1 MRKSIAILAVVGI
14 GIYVAFS
21 SVYTVSEV
29 EQVII
34 TQFGKP
40 VGEPVTSAGLKLKV
54 PFIQDVN
61 PIDKRVLEWD
71 GNPSDMPTKDKLYI
85 SVDLFARWRITEP
98 LQYFLR
104 LRDERS
110 AQSRLDDILG
120 SETRN
125 AVAKHEL
132 IEIIRT
138 TKDRVPL
145 RDARLTDAERDLG
158 SLVPIQKGRK
168 LVEQEIFAAAAE
180 KVRVFGI
187 ELLDIRF
194 KRINYN
200 ESVRPKIYD
209 RMISERRQ
217 IAERFLSEGNGE
229 AARIRGNRVRDLNKI
244 QSEAYRQVEEI
255 RGVADAKATEIY
267 ARAYNQSPEAAD
279 FYEFTRTM
287 QAYKTIIAR
296 PEHHPGP
303 FHGQRS
309 VQVPE
314 GHGPRWR
321 RRLSPG
327 FRRKPMTMIARHR
340 RLTCAWPGRS
350 RVQGIDYKRV
360 VVCRLPGCSSP
371 ERGAFGEELV
381 VAHVV

>member
-1 MRKSIAILAVVGI
+1 MNRLIAILVVLAVGAYLVTN
-14 GIYVAFS
+14 S
-21 SVYTVSEV
+21 LYTVSEV

-40 VGEPVTSAGLKLKV
+40 VGEPVTSAGLKVKM

-71 GNPSDMPTKDKLYI
+71 GSPSDMPTKDKLYI
-85 SVDLFARWRITEP
+85 SVDLFARWRITDP

-145 RDARLTDAERDLG
+145 RDALLTDVERDLDMG
-158 SLVPIQKGRK
+158 ALVPIQKGRK
-168 LVEQEIFAAAAE
+168 LVEQEIFAEASE

-244 QSEAYRQVEEI
+244 QSEAYREVEEI
-255 RGVADAKATEIY
+255 RGAADAKATEIY
-267 ARAYNQSPEAAD
+267 AGAYNQSPEAAS

-287 QAYKTIIAR
+287 QSYKFIIGENTTLVLSTDSDLFKFLKGVA
-296 PEHHPGP
+296 PAGEG
-303 FHGQRS
+303 
-309 VQVPE
+309 VPTTDLGVE
-314 GHGPRWR
+314 
-321 RRLSPG
+321 
-327 FRRKPMTMIARHR
+327 K
-340 RLTCAWPGRS
+340 
-350 RVQGIDYKRV
+350 
-360 VVCRLPGCSSP
+360 
-371 ERGAFGEELV
+371 
-381 VAHVV
+381 

>member
-1 MRKSIAILAVVGI
+1 MKRLKPIALLAVLGI
-14 GIYVAFS
+14 GTYVAMS
-21 SVYTVSEV
+21 SIYTVSEV

-40 VGEPVTSAGLKLKV
+40 VGAPVTAAGLQLKA

-71 GNPSDMPTKDKLYI
+71 GSPSDMPTKDKLYI
-85 SVDLFARWRITEP
+85 SVDLFARWRITDP

-145 RDARLTDAERDLG
+145 RDALLTDAERDREIG

-168 LVEQEIFAAAAE
+168 QVEREIFTAAAE

-200 ESVRPKIYD
+200 DSVRPKIYD

-217 IAERFLSEGNGE
+217 IAERFLAEGNGE

-255 RGVADAKATEIY
+255 RGVADAKATAIY
-267 ARAYNQSPEAAD
+267 AGAYNQSPAAVA
-279 FYEFTRTM
+279 FYEFTRTL
-287 QAYKTIIAR
+287 QAYRSILAENTTLVLSTDSDLFKFLKGMT
-296 PEHHPGP
+296 PEGDVVPA
-303 FHGQRS
+303 QRS
-309 VQVPE
+309 
-314 GHGPRWR
+314 GDNR
-321 RRLSPG
+321 
-327 FRRKPMTMIARHR
+327 
-340 RLTCAWPGRS
+340 
-350 RVQGIDYKRV
+350 
-360 VVCRLPGCSSP
+360 
-371 ERGAFGEELV
+371 
-381 VAHVV
+381 

>member
-1 MRKSIAILAVVGI
+1 MKKIWQMAALVALAAG
-14 GIYVAFS
+14 GFVALNAF
-21 SVYTVSEV
+21 YTVNEV

-40 VGEPVTSAGLKLKV
+40 VGQPVTTAGLKLKL
-54 PFIQDVN
+54 PFVQEVN
-61 PIDKRVLEWD
+61 AIDKRVLEWD

-85 SVDLFARWRITEP
+85 AVDLFARWRIVDP
-98 LQYFLR
+98 LQYFVR
-104 LRDERS
+104 LHDERR

-132 IEIIRT
+132 IEIVRT
-138 TKDRVPL
+138 TKDRMPV
-145 RDARLTDAERDLG
+145 REAVLTEAERNLNMG
-158 SLVPIQKGRK
+158 ALVPIQKGRK

-200 ESVRPKIYD
+200 ESVRPKIFD

-229 AARIRGNRVRDLNKI
+229 AARIRGNRVRELNKI
-244 QSEAYRQVEEI
+244 ESEAYRQVEEI
-255 RGVADAKATEIY
+255 RGLADARATEVY
-267 ARAYNQSPEAAD
+267 ARAYNQSPEAAK

-287 QAYKTIIAR
+287 QAYKSIIAQNTTLVLSTNSDLFKFLKGMS
-296 PEHHPGP
+296 PDGDAVPA
-303 FHGQRS
+303 QRTS
-309 VQVPE
+309 DN
-314 GHGPRWR
+314 
-321 RRLSPG
+321 
-327 FRRKPMTMIARHR
+327 K
-340 RLTCAWPGRS
+340 
-350 RVQGIDYKRV
+350 
-360 VVCRLPGCSSP
+360 
-371 ERGAFGEELV
+371 
-381 VAHVV
+381 

>member
-1 MRKSIAILAVVGI
+1 MKSIKQLVLLSFLITGGFILL
-14 GIYVAFS
+14 S
-21 SVYTVSEV
+21 SIYTVDEV

-40 VGEPVTSAGLKLKV
+40 VGEPVVEAGLKFKI
-54 PFIQDVN
+54 PFIQEVN

-71 GNPSDMPTKDKLYI
+71 GPPSDMPTKDKLYI
-85 SVDLFARWRITEP
+85 SVDLFARWRIVDP

-138 TKDRVPL
+138 SKDRVPL
-145 RDARLTDAERDLG
+145 LDTTVLGDAVLSSPEQKSNMGA
-158 SLVPIQKGRK
+158 LVPIEKGRK
-168 LVEQEIFAAAAE
+168 LVEQEIFFAAAE
-180 KVRVFGI
+180 KVGVFGI

-255 RGVADAKATEIY
+255 RGLADAKATEIY
-267 ARAYNQSPEAAD
+267 ARAYNQSPQSVE

-287 QAYKTIIAR
+287 ASYPAMIGESTTL
-296 PEHHPGP
+296 
-303 FHGQRS
+303 
-309 VQVPE
+309 V
-314 GHGPRWR
+314 
-321 RRLSPG
+321 LSTDSDLFKFLKGMAPNTDM
-327 FRRKPMTMIARHR
+327 P
-340 RLTCAWPGRS
+340 L
-350 RVQGIDYKRV
+350 Q
-360 VVCRLPGCSSP
+360 
-371 ERGAFGEELV
+371 
-381 VAHVV
+381 

>member
-1 MRKSIAILAVVGI
+1 MNNLKQVVSLAVMAIIFYVLI
-14 GIYVAFS
+14 GSI
-21 SVYTVSEV
+21 YTVNEV
-29 EQVII
+29 EQIII

-40 VGEPVTSAGLKLKV
+40 VGEPVTEAGLKFKI
-54 PFIQDVN
+54 PFIQQVN

-85 SVDLFARWRITEP
+85 SVDLFARWRITDP

-138 TKDRVPL
+138 TSDRVPL
-145 RDARLTDAERDLG
+145 RDSLLTEAERELNMG
-158 SLVPIQKGRK
+158 LLVPIQKGRK
-168 LVEQEIFAAAAE
+168 LVELEIFNAAAE
-180 KVRVFGI
+180 KVQVFGI

-244 QSEAYRQVEEI
+244 QSEAYREVEEI

-267 ARAYNQSPEAAD
+267 ATAYNQNTQSVE

-287 QAYKTIIAR
+287 DSYNTIIADDTTLI
-296 PEHHPGP
+296 
-303 FHGQRS
+303 
-309 VQVPE
+309 
-314 GHGPRWR
+314 
-321 RRLSPG
+321 LSTDNDLFKFLKG
-327 FRRKPMTMIARHR
+327 M
-340 RLTCAWPGRS
+340 
-350 RVQGIDYKRV
+350 
-360 VVCRLPGCSSP
+360 SP
-371 ERGAFGEELV
+371 ESNNNSID
-381 VAHVV
+381 

>member
-1 MRKSIAILAVVGI
+1 MATLVVVVI
-14 GIYVAFS
+14 GAYVVMS
-21 SVYTVSEV
+21 SVYTMSEV
-29 EQVII
+29 EQMII

-40 VGEPVTSAGLKLKV
+40 VGEPVTTAGLKIKV
-54 PFIQDVN
+54 PFIQGIN
-61 PIDKRVLEWD
+61 PIDKGDLEWD
-71 GNPSDMPTKDKLYI
+71 GNTLDMPTKDKLYI
-85 SVDLFARWRITEP
+85 SVDLFARWRITDP

-138 TKDRVPL
+138 TRDRVTL
-145 RDARLTDAERDLG
+145 RDALLTQAESDMG
-158 SLVPIQKGRK
+158 ALVPIQKGRVQ
-168 LVEQEIFAAAAE
+168 VEREIFAAAAE

-200 ESVRPKIYD
+200 DSVRPKIYD

-267 ARAYNQSPEAAD
+267 AKAYNQNPEAVA

-287 QAYKTIIAR
+287 QAYK
-296 PEHHPGP
+296 
-303 FHGQRS
+303 S
-309 VQVPE
+309 
-314 GHGPRWR
+314 
-321 RRLSPG
+321 
-327 FRRKPMTMIARHR
+327 MIAENTT
-340 RLTCAWPGRS
+340 LVLSTDSDLSKFLKGMSS
-350 RVQGIDYKRV
+350 RGV
-360 VVCRLPGCSSP
+360 VIPTQ
-371 ERGAFGEELV
+371 AFGV
-381 VAHVV
+381 KP

>member
-1 MRKSIAILAVVGI
+1 MTGILRLAILVVLGV
-14 GIYVAFS
+14 VAFVS
-21 SVYTVSEV
+21 WNSLYTVSEV

-40 VGEPVTSAGLKLKV
+40 IGDPVTTAGLQIKV
-54 PFIQDVN
+54 PFVQDVN
-61 PIDKRVLEWD
+61 PIDKRILEWD
-71 GNPSDMPTKDKLYI
+71 GSPSDMPTKDKLYI
-85 SVDLFARWRITEP
+85 SVDLFARWRITDP

-145 RDARLTDAERDLG
+145 RDTLLTDAERDLEMG
-158 SLVPIQKGRK
+158 ALVPIQKGRK
-168 LVEQEIFAAAAE
+168 LVEQEIFAAAAD

-267 ARAYNQSPEAAD
+267 ARAYNQSPEAVE

-287 QAYKTIIAR
+287 QSYKSVIAANTTL
-296 PEHHPGP
+296 
-303 FHGQRS
+303 
-309 VQVPE
+309 V
-314 GHGPRWR
+314 
-321 RRLSPG
+321 LSTDSDLFKFLKG
-327 FRRKPMTMIARHR
+327 MTPDGDNR
-340 RLTCAWPGRS
+340 
-350 RVQGIDYKRV
+350 
-360 VVCRLPGCSSP
+360 
-371 ERGAFGEELV
+371 
-381 VAHVV
+381 

>member
-1 MRKSIAILAVVGI
+1 MKIMQILIFVAGILIIYTTGSAI
-14 GIYVAFS
+14 
-21 SVYTVSEV
+21 YTVNEV

-40 VGEPVTSAGLKLKV
+40 VGEPVTEAGLKFKV
-54 PFIQDVN
+54 PFIQEIN

-71 GNPSDMPTKDKLYI
+71 GSPSDMPTKDKLYI
-85 SVDLFARWRITEP
+85 SVDLFARWRIVDP

-138 TKDRVPL
+138 TQGREPL
-145 RDARLTDAERDLG
+145 RDALLTEAERKQDIGAL
-158 SLVPIQKGRK
+158 LPITKGRK
-168 LVEQEIFAAAAE
+168 LVEQAIYSAAAE
-180 KVRVFGI
+180 KVKVFGI

-200 ESVRPKIYD
+200 NSVRPKIYD

-244 QSEAYRQVEEI
+244 QSEAYKKVEEI
-255 RGVADAKATEIY
+255 RGFADAKATEIY
-267 ARAYNQSPEAAD
+267 ARAYNKSPQSVE

-287 QAYKTIIAR
+287 QAYKTIIAKDTTLVLST
-296 PEHHPGP
+296 ESDLFKFLKGMNA
-303 FHGQRS
+303 
-309 VQVPE
+309 E
-314 GHGPRWR
+314 GN
-321 RRLSPG
+321 
-327 FRRKPMTMIARHR
+327 K
-340 RLTCAWPGRS
+340 
-350 RVQGIDYKRV
+350 
-360 VVCRLPGCSSP
+360 
-371 ERGAFGEELV
+371 
-381 VAHVV
+381 

>member
-1 MRKSIAILAVVGI
+1 MNRIRVVTVLAVLGI
-14 GIYVAFS
+14 GTFVVMS
-21 SVYTVSEV
+21 SIYTVSEV
-29 EQVII
+29 QQAII
-34 TQFGKP
+34 TQFGEP
-40 VGEPVTSAGLKLKV
+40 VGAPVRTAGLKV
-54 PFIQDVN
+54 RIPFIQDVN
-61 PIDKRVLEWD
+61 LIDKRVLEW
-71 GNPSDMPTKDKLYI
+71 GGTPTDMPTKDKLYI
-85 SVDLFARWRITEP
+85 SVDLFARWRIVDP

-145 RDARLTDAERDLG
+145 RDTVLAGAGPEQGVG

-168 LVEQEIFAAAAE
+168 VVEQQIFAAAAE

-200 ESVRPKIYD
+200 VSVRPKIYD

-217 IAERFLSEGNGE
+217 IAERYLSEGNGE
-229 AARIRGNRVRDLNKI
+229 AARIRGDRVRDLNKI

-255 RGVADAKATEIY
+255 RGMADAKATEIY
-267 ARAYNQSPEAAD
+267 SKAYNQSPAAVE
-279 FYEFTRTM
+279 FYDFTRTL
-287 QAYKTIIAR
+287 QSYKSIIGTNTTLVLSTRSDLFKFLEGVTPDDNRAAA
-296 PEHHPGP
+296 
-303 FHGQRS
+303 QRS
-309 VQVPE
+309 
-314 GHGPRWR
+314 RD
-321 RRLSPG
+321 
-327 FRRKPMTMIARHR
+327 KP
-340 RLTCAWPGRS
+340 
-350 RVQGIDYKRV
+350 
-360 VVCRLPGCSSP
+360 
-371 ERGAFGEELV
+371 
-381 VAHVV
+381 

>member
-1 MRKSIAILAVVGI
+1 MRRVKYIVILAVLSI
-14 GIYVAFS
+14 GTIVLIS
-21 SVYTVSEV
+21 SAYTVSEV

-40 VGEPVTSAGLKLKV
+40 VGDPVTSAGLKLKL
-54 PFIQDVN
+54 PFVQEVN

-71 GNPSDMPTKDKLYI
+71 GSPSDMPTKDKLYI
-85 SVDLFARWRITEP
+85 SVDLFARWRITDP

-138 TKDRVPL
+138 TKGRVPL
-145 RDARLTDAERDLG
+145 RDAILTDAEKDLDIG
-158 SLVPIQKGRK
+158 ALVPIRKGRK
-168 LVEQEIFAAAAE
+168 LVEKEIFTEAAK

-200 ESVRPKIYD
+200 KSVRPKIYE

-244 QSEAYRQVEEI
+244 QSEAYRKVEEI

-267 ARAYNQSPEAAD
+267 AKAYNQSRQAVE

-287 QAYKTIIAR
+287 QSYKAVIAKNTTLVLSTESDLFKFLKGMTPR
-296 PEHHPGP
+296 GRARVRKH
-303 FHGQRS
+303 RS
-309 VQVPE
+309 PVA
-314 GHGPRWR
+314 
-321 RRLSPG
+321 
-327 FRRKPMTMIARHR
+327 AR
-340 RLTCAWPGRS
+340 
-350 RVQGIDYKRV
+350 
-360 VVCRLPGCSSP
+360 
-371 ERGAFGEELV
+371 
-381 VAHVV
+381 

>member
-1 MRKSIAILAVVGI
+1 MNKALQVVIIVVLGI
-14 GIYVAFS
+14 VGYVGMS
-21 SVYTVSEV
+21 SVYTVGEV

-40 VGEPVTSAGLKLKV
+40 VGEPITTAGLKVKM
-54 PFIQDVN
+54 PFVQEVN
-61 PIDKRVLEWD
+61 PIEKRVLEWD
-71 GNPSDMPTKDKLYI
+71 GSPSDMPTKDKLYI
-85 SVDLFARWRITEP
+85 SVDLFARWRITDP

-138 TKDRVPL
+138 TRDRVPL
-145 RDARLTDAERDLG
+145 RDALLTDAEKAQNMG

-168 LVEQEIFAAAAE
+168 LVEEEIFTAAAE

-255 RGVADAKATEIY
+255 RGIADAKATEIY
-267 ARAYNQSPEAAD
+267 AAAYNESPAAVA

-287 QAYKTIIAR
+287 QAYKSIIADNTTLVLSTSSDLFKYLKGMNPDGEIAPAR
-296 PEHHPGP
+296 MPG
-303 FHGQRS
+303 
-309 VQVPE
+309 E
-314 GHGPRWR
+314 
-321 RRLSPG
+321 
-327 FRRKPMTMIARHR
+327 
-340 RLTCAWPGRS
+340 
-350 RVQGIDYKRV
+350 KR
-360 VVCRLPGCSSP
+360 
-371 ERGAFGEELV
+371 
-381 VAHVV
+381 

>member
-1 MRKSIAILAVVGI
+1 MSRIRLAGILAALA
-14 GIYVAFS
+14 VATYLLMS
-21 SVYTVSEV
+21 SIYTVSEV
-29 EQVII
+29 EQAII
-34 TQFGKP
+34 TQFGMP
-40 VGEPVTSAGLKLKV
+40 VGEPVTAAGLKFKV

-61 PIDKRVLEWD
+61 LIDKRVLEWD
-71 GNPSDMPTKDKLYI
+71 GSPSDMPTKDKLYV
-85 SVDLFARWRITEP
+85 SVDLFARWRIVEP

-104 LRDERS
+104 LHDERS
-110 AQSRLDDILG
+110 AQSRLDDVLG

-132 IEIIRT
+132 IEIVRT

-145 RDARLTDAERDLG
+145 RDVLANDAGRALDVG

-168 LVEQEIFAAAAE
+168 LVEQEIFAEAAE

-229 AARIRGNRVRDLNKI
+229 AARIVGNRERDLNKV
-244 QSEAYRQVEEI
+244 QSEAYRSVEGI
-255 RGVADAKATEIY
+255 RGEADAKATEIY
-267 ARAYNQSPEAAD
+267 ARAYNQSPEAVQ

-287 QAYKTIIAR
+287 DTYKAVIATNTTL
-296 PEHHPGP
+296 
-303 FHGQRS
+303 
-309 VQVPE
+309 V
-314 GHGPRWR
+314 
-321 RRLSPG
+321 LS
-327 FRRKPMTMIARHR
+327 TD
-340 RLTCAWPGRS
+340 S
-350 RVQGIDYKRV
+350 
-360 VVCRLPGCSSP
+360 
-371 ERGAFGEELV
+371 ELFKFLKSM
-381 VAHVV
+381 AP